1 MKAGI
6 KALLTICLLIAQ
18 SAAIFAS
25 EGGGQFKVGT
35 EKGILVAKNGRKPDP
50 PAGAATKLILEEIY
64 TAGGGN
70 LPEESFV
77 EPIAGDVAKDGT
89 AYILDWKDNKVK
101 VFDARGKFLRAF
113 GKKGQGPGEL
123 NQPQGLIITPE
134 NEVLVVDGLNQRFAI
149 FSLDGKFLRNI
160 STAKALGIA
169 GVKMDSRGLTVAR
182 STDFGG
188 DESKMSMSLGIKVYD
203 KDLNVKTTLGTF
215 EMPVS
220 LQAKINPFSAV
231 SLLYA
236 LDGQGHL
243 YLGSQSGYEIKV
255 LSLEGRPIRT
265 IRRDYDPIRMS
276 QADKDEMLKA
286 FSVVP
291 GVNIKDRIQFPEV
304 YPPYTD
310 FVPADEGRLL
320 VMTYE
325 KGKATKEFYWDVF
338 DSDGR
343 YIAKVPI
350 VGQIR
355 LWRDGKV
362 YFFVENEEGFR
373 VLKCCRARW
382 EK

>member
-1 MKAGI
+1 MKIGF
-6 KALLTICLLIAQ
+6 KAVLTIGLIVAL
-18 SAAIFAS
+18 SAVIFAADTTT
-25 EGGGQFKVGT
+25 QFKVRT
-35 EKGILVAKNGRKPDP
+35 ENGVTIVTNGRKPDP

-77 EPIAGDVAKDGT
+77 EAIAGDVAKDGT
-89 AYILDWKDNKVK
+89 VYILDRKDNKVK

-123 NQPQGLIITPE
+123 NQPQGIIITPE
-134 NEVLVVDGLNQRFAI
+134 NEVLVVDGLNQRFAV
-149 FSLDGKFLRNI
+149 FSLEGKFLRNI
-160 STAKALGIA
+160 STAKAIGITS
-169 GVKMDSRGLTVAR
+169 VKMDSRGFIVAF
-182 STDFGG
+182 STGFGG
-188 DESKMSMSLGIKVYD
+188 DASKMSMSLSVKVYD
-203 KDLNVKTTLGTF
+203 KDLNAKATLGTF

-220 LQAKINPFSAV
+220 LQTKINPFSAT
-231 SLLYA
+231 SLLYS

-243 YLGSQSGYEIKV
+243 YLGSKSGYEIKV

-265 IRRDYDPIRMS
+265 IRREYDPIRMS
-276 QADKDEMLKA
+276 QTDKDEMLKA

-291 GVNIKDRIQFPEV
+291 GVNMKDRIQFPEV

-338 DSDGR
+338 DADGR

-362 YFFVENEEGFR
+362 YFFVENEDGFK
-373 VLKCCRARW
+373 VLKCFRARW
-382 EK
+382 ER